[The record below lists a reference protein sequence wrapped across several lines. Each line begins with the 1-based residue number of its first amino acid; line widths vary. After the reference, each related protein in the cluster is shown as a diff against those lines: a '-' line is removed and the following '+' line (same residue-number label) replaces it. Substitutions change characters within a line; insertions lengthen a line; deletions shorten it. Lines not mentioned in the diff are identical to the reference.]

1 MTWLREI
8 LSERD
13 NRLSSKRVAMMIA
26 TLTLA
31 VSTLILS
38 SAALYGWDVAAALGA
53 VSIPLAGLGGFTYI
67 GGKYAE
73 RTPPYR
79 KEREES
85 RTGKWT
91 F

>member
-8 LSERD
+8 LSESD

-26 TLTLA
+26 TVTLA
-31 VSTLILS
+31 ISTLILS
-38 SAALYGWDVAAALGA
+38 VGSLYGWDVAAALGA
-53 VSIPLAGLGGFTYI
+53 VAIPLAGLGGFTYV

-73 RTPPYR
+73 RPHPPYR
-79 KEREES
+79 EERNE
-85 RTGKWT
+85 RWK